1 MNYAADTDDPMN
13 TPAWE
18 AFRALCDD
26 CRQPF
31 RISED
36 EADALESSG
45 LSCLCPD
52 CADDSGPV
60 LTRGDDD
67 ALDI

>member
-13 TPAWE
+13 TQPWE
-18 AFRALCDD
+18 AFRAKCDE
-26 CRQPF
+26 CGSIF
-31 RISED
+31 RMSFD

-60 LTRGDDD
+60 LTMADDEP
-67 ALDI
+67 LDV